1 MGWNDF
7 WEQAGKNV
15 GSVVKAPFNAIGSAI
30 GGDTKVGKD
39 INDFGNMAG
48 GGVGYV
54 ASGGNYNQF
63 KGGGDGPPP
72 PGVDPA
78 IDQVTQAKQ
87 QQAQDFRSGMPHM
100 EKGLN
105 RQYALQSHNQLAQ
118 QLQAIRRDASQRGIM
133 NSGVGLGNQAA
144 AQAESA
150 GNVSKFGTQV
160 HSAALGEANQ
170 LDQDAINAGIQ
181 QTQIQ
186 QSLQDS
192 VYNQALK
199 NLANSTSG
207 MASMGQGVGG
217 LIGSYVGSKSKTGTT

>member
-1 MGWNDF
+1 MSDWNDF
-7 WEQAGKNV
+7 FENAGKTVKKIVSAPASAV
-15 GSVVKAPFNAIGSAI
+15 GNAIGGQTGQNIVDAGNTI
-30 GGDTKVGKD
+30 GNG
-39 INDFGNMAG
+39 F
-48 GGVGYV
+48 GYV
-54 ASGGNYNQF
+54 ASGGNYDQF
-63 KGGGDGPPP
+63 RGSNPPAA
-72 PGVDPA
+72 PGMDPG
-78 IDQVTQAKQ
+78 IDQITQAKQ

-105 RQYALQSHNQLAQ
+105 RKYALQSHNQLAQ